1 MLKMSQINYIRDLHN
16 CGYSAKE
23 IQEKTNADPKTIR
36 KYLNQDDFSL
46 KPPIKKVYPSILD
59 EFKETIDTWLKE
71 DKKNW
76 YKQRHTAK
84 RVYDRLVSECG
95 FTGSYSVVQ
104 RYIKACR
111 EHAVAKASL
120 ELVWEPGTAQVDFG
134 EADFIVQGI
143 RTRLKYLLVVLS
155 IVLRRFFLVQ

>member
-1 MLKMSQINYIRDLHN
+1 MLKMSQINYIRDLHS

-46 KPPIKKVYPSILD
+46 KPPIKKVHPSILD

-76 YKQRHTAK
+76 YKQQHTAK
-84 RVYDRLVSECG
+84 HVYDRLVS
-95 FTGSYSVVQ
+95 
-104 RYIKACR
+104 
-111 EHAVAKASL
+111 
-120 ELVWEPGTAQVDFG
+120 
-134 EADFIVQGI
+134 
-143 RTRLKYLLVVLS
+143 
-155 IVLRRFFLVQ
+155 

>member
-1 MLKMSQINYIRDLHN
+1 MLKMSQINYIRDLHS

-46 KPPIKKVYPSILD
+46 KPPIKKSNPSILD

-76 YKQRHTAK
+76 YKQCHTAK
-84 RVYDRLVSECG
+84 RVCDRLVSECG
-95 FTGSYSVVQ
+95 FTDSYSVVQ

-111 EHAVAKASL
+111 EHAVPRA
-120 ELVWEPGTAQVDFG
+120 T
-134 EADFIVQGI
+134 
-143 RTRLKYLLVVLS
+143 
-155 IVLRRFFLVQ
+155 